1 MARDYHMTTGK
12 THRGFFYRTNVAE
25 QEELVH
31 RNHYSFDAAL
41 KQCKYFDAD
50 QMQCVFEWKRSSA
63 TTTIASSIVHLRG
76 RGEDKRT
83 M

>member
-1 MARDYHMTTGK
+1 MARDYHVTTGK

-50 QMQCVFEWKRSSA
+50 AMRF
-63 TTTIASSIVHLRG
+63 
-76 RGEDKRT
+76 
-83 M
+83 